1 MAHNLTDSQRDRQNI
16 LNNRYAISKVEEHL
30 ALGGIAFREEQV
42 FTKQQ
47 VTDLLEVSDS
57 TIERYLTSHEDEL
70 KRNGYHVLKGKSLK
84 EFKAL
89 VDVSLASEGNKAP
102 TLGIF
107 NFRAVLNLAMLLTE
121 SDKAKAI
128 RSRILDIVLDVVAE
142 RAGGQTKY
150 INQRDHDYLPAAYQE
165 FNYRQGFTDALR
177 DCLAMGDIKYGIY
190 TDKIYKAVF
199 KENAKEYK
207 KILGLAAKDNPR
219 DTMYAEVLKTIA
231 SLESGLAAQ
240 MQAFVAEHG
249 RKLTPRELDAMIV
262 AAEANPF
269 QRPHL
274 EDARAR
280 MASRDLCF
288 RDALHHAL
296 ESYVQAVPETD
307 FERFLGET
315 SKSLEERLS
324 DPATLAVFKRLKDR

>member
-1 MAHNLTDSQRDRQNI
+1 MAENLTDSQRDRQNI
-16 LNNRYAISKVEEHL
+16 LNNRYALSKAEEHL
-30 ALGGIAFREEQV
+30 DLGGIRFRDEQV

-47 VTDLLEVSDS
+47 VAELLEVSDS
-57 TIERYLTSHEDEL
+57 TIERYLTSHEAEL
-70 KRNGYHVLKGKSLK
+70 KRNGYIVIKGKSLK
-84 EFKAL
+84 EFKAI
-89 VDVSLASEGNKAP
+89 VDVTRASEGNKSP
-102 TLGIF
+102 TLGLF
-107 NFRAVLNLAMLLTE
+107 SFRAVLNLAMLLTE
-121 SDKAKAI
+121 SEKARAI

-142 RAGGQTKY
+142 RTGGQTKY
-150 INQRDHDYLPAAYQE
+150 INQRDQDYLPAAYQG

-207 KILGLAAKDNPR
+207 KILGLAATDKLR

-231 SLESGLAAQ
+231 SFECGLAVQ
-240 MQAFVAEHG
+240 MTTFVEQNR
-249 RKLTPRELDAMIV
+249 RKLTPRELDAMIT

-274 EDARAR
+274 EDARVR

-296 ESYVQAVPETD
+296 ESYVQTVPEAD

-315 SKSLEERLS
+315 SKSLEERLN
-324 DPATLAVFKRLKDR
+324 DPDTLAVFKRLKDR